1 MIQKIIVLLVL
12 GLLSASQLQAQ
23 SQSLDQRLLLA
34 SPDMIAADDALSARV
49 NELAEPAIA
58 SHCAECHGTNLQG
71 QPGVP
76 DLTDW
81 NWLWGIT
88 GEETTSVE
96 PVYAIMQTILYGIR
110 NQDCSD
116 DIKRYG
122 ACPDTRFSQM
132 PGYAQVWDEQR
143 LSDLTE
149 LVLDMGGQEA
159 DAEAVQRAQDLWPVC
174 TECHGED
181 GWGHVPFGGPNL
193 RDDVWLYGDSREV
206 VYDVIANG
214 REGQC
219 PAWHD
224 TLDYVTV
231 KALAVYIYR
240 GYTGM

>member
-1 MIQKIIVLLVL
+1 MNQKIPVLSVLLLVL
-12 GLLSASQLQAQ
+12 LSVGRLQAQ
-23 SQSLDQRLLLA
+23 SLDERLLLA
-34 SPDMIAADDALSARV
+34 SPDMIAADEALSARV
-49 NELAEPAIA
+49 NELAEPAIEN
-58 SHCAECHGTNLQG
+58 HCAECHGENLQG

-76 DLTDW
+76 NLTDW

-88 GEETTSVE
+88 GQETTSVE
-96 PVYAIMQTILYGIR
+96 PVHAIMQTILYGVR
-110 NQDCSD
+110 NEDCPD

-132 PGYAQVWDEQR
+132 PGYGEVWDEQR
-143 LSDLTE
+143 ISDLTE
-149 LVLDMGGQEA
+149 LVLDMSGQEA
-159 DAEAVQRAQDLWPVC
+159 DTEAVARAQEDWRVC

-193 RDDVWLYGDSREV
+193 RDDIWLYGVSRDV
-206 VYDVIANG
+206 IHDVIANG

-231 KALAVYIYR
+231 KALAVYIYQLR
-240 GYTGM
+240 

>member
-1 MIQKIIVLLVL
+1 MNQKTVVVLA
-12 GLLSASQLQAQ
+12 LLLMLPLKLQAQ
-23 SQSLDQRLLLA
+23 PLDERLLLA
-34 SPDMIAADDALSARV
+34 SPDMIAADEELSARV
-49 NELAEPAIA
+49 TELAEPAIEN
-58 SHCAECHGTNLQG
+58 HCAECHGENLQG

-88 GEETTSVE
+88 GQETTSVE
-96 PVYAIMQTILYGIR
+96 PVHAIMQTILYGVR
-110 NQDCSD
+110 SQDCPD
-116 DIKRYG
+116 DIKQYG

-132 PGYAQVWDEQR
+132 PGYAEVWDEQR
-143 LSDLTE
+143 INDMAE
-149 LVLDMGGQEA
+149 LVVDMSGGEA
-159 DAEAVQRAQDLWPVC
+159 DAGAVARAQEDWDVC

-193 RDDVWLYGDSREV
+193 RDDNWLYGDSREV
-206 VYDVIANG
+206 IRDVIANG

-240 GYTGM
+240 EYTRN